1 MYIVYNVHS
10 AVRTVFD
17 TTKIKPLDEDLDK
30 SMHCPTN
37 EININYFRQSSGN
50 SVTGQNNMPFATG
63 SRSHG
68 IKSKILESKR
78 M

>member
-17 TTKIKPLDEDLDK
+17 TTKIEPLDEDLDK

-37 EININYFRQSSGN
+37 EINI
-50 SVTGQNNMPFATG
+50 
-63 SRSHG
+63 
-68 IKSKILESKR
+68 
-78 M
+78 